1 MNPAEDY
8 RKAYHEVVR
17 STLQLCREY
26 YGDRLVSLV
35 LFGSVAKDTFT
46 WESDIDILIVAR
58 KLPNGRYSRVME
70 FQKNV
75 ESKME
80 QTLLAL
86 FRRGIYTDLSPIFK
100 TKEEDYS
107 DDLPS
112 EIRPRLSALAELS
125 KWLRKEREISFY
137 GDIDFIPTEE
147 YRKEDASR
155 ALEGA
160 KTVVEIASIVVK

>member
-1 MNPAEDY
+1 MTTTELARSY
-8 RKAYHEVVR
+8 LTKARK
-17 STLQLCREY
+17 
-26 YGDRLVSLV
+26 RLHALEV
-35 LFGSVAKDTFT
+35 LF
-46 WESDIDILIVAR
+46 
-58 KLPNGRYSRVME
+58 
-70 FQKNV
+70 
-75 ESKME
+75 
-80 QTLLAL
+80 
-86 FRRGIYTDLSPIFK
+86 
-100 TKEEDYS
+100 KEEDYSDVVREAQETVELAEKAMLRALGIDPPKIHDVSQILLDHS

-160 KTVVEIASIVVK
+160 KTVVEIASIVMK